1 VPTYDTQVEPLIQ
14 VFALYMLR
22 DAALT
27 DMREPTVV
35 ATRAMLDAGLSPE
48 VILGVL
54 DSAVRVA
61 ATEIAVPQ
69 SGEHAQELR
78 DHVGGW
84 LMSEWFE
91 LSRGG
96 RNAHPMD

>member
-14 VFALYMLR
+14 VFELYMLR

-54 DSAVRVA
+54 DSAVQVA
-61 ATEIAVPQ
+61 ATEIALPQ
-69 SGEHAQELR
+69 SGEQAQELR
-78 DHVGGW
+78 DHIGGW
-84 LMSEWFE
+84 LMRECFE
-91 LSRGG
+91 LSRGTG
-96 RNAHPMD
+96 KAHPVD